1 MAANSPAGP
10 LRAPCFT
17 AGTTG
22 SSQPINCAPYPYVT
36 VYVTASAALSAGT
49 LIVEEADYDP
59 LTESPYGGTWSTITT
74 VTLSSVFG
82 SAGGQ
87 SAIHIGGPGGGY
99 AYAFLR
105 VRIGTT
111 VVGGTLAAVLRAC

>member
-1 MAANSPAGP
+1 MAAASPAGP

-22 SSQPINCAPYPYVT
+22 SSNPIDCSPYPYIT
-36 VYVTASAALSAGT
+36 VYLKSSAALSAGT
-49 LIVEEADYDP
+49 VIIEEADYDP
-59 LTESPYGGTWSTITT
+59 RSEVVPASWSTISTL
-74 VTLSSVFG
+74 TLSSVFA

-87 SAIHIGGPGGGY
+87 AAVHIGGPGGGY